1 MCDRNGDRVFAF
13 GVGDDCD
20 KELIENSADAGK
32 GNSYFVSDNNLADL
46 RSYVID
52 ALQKSSEPLLKNCSL
67 DFNYNNQ
74 SNSDLNIDEKLNIF
88 TNYKYNL
95 GNIFRNQLI

>member
-1 MCDRNGDRVFAF
+1 MINDTCDRNGDRVFAF

-20 KELIENSADAGK
+20 KELIENSADSGK

-52 ALQKSSEPLLKNCSL
+52 AL
-67 DFNYNNQ
+67 
-74 SNSDLNIDEKLNIF
+74 
-88 TNYKYNL
+88 
-95 GNIFRNQLI
+95 